1 MGVADSFPFDDARRL
16 AASALKRYRE
26 HRDFDDLISETVLK
40 AWQDKQRHPEMP
52 LSQLVTAQAGFMVK
66 KWFGTGL
73 CGDIV
78 GRKGKGRV
86 PVFTMRWGDKAQV
99 EPEVYDDQVVP
110 DFADQVIDAIVSPA
124 DPNEGEIRLTAI
136 EKRRQQRAQRKA
148 EVERICAAARE
159 KERELGEWLLT
170 DDLLLSHYREAIR
183 LHYIEGWPMKRVSA
197 AVGAHW
203 TNLYEGI
210 RNARRRLERRD
221 QA

>member
-1 MGVADSFPFDDARRL
+1 MTEFPFDDARRL

-52 LSQLVTAQAGFMVK
+52 LSQVVTAQAGFMVK

-110 DFADQVIDAIVSPA
+110 DFADQVIEAIVSPA
-124 DPNEGEIRLTAI
+124 DPNEGEIRLTAH
-136 EKRRQQRAQRKA
+136 EQRRHQEAARRA
-148 EVERICAAARE
+148 EVERIYAIAME
-159 KERELGEWLLT
+159 KDRALGHLLLT
-170 DDLLLSHYREAIR
+170 DEYLMAHHREAIR
-183 LHYIEGWPMKRVSA
+183 LHYIEGWPMTTVSETI
-197 AVGAHW
+197 G
-203 TNLYEGI
+203 TGI
-210 RNARRRLERRD
+210 DSLRHSIRGARRRLERRD
-221 QA
+221 QV